1 MSTLR
6 PLAAAVLA
14 LAALPGQAAQIQ
26 ISLTGLTDNSFVSS
40 GDPCGTGLSGGNAC
54 NSQTIVINLLV
65 DTGAAPADTNASAT
79 VGNYRVITGP
89 GFISGSAT
97 VNGRTF
103 ELPVATGVDH
113 TVDVYDNVNGGA
125 FGILDRVQ
133 FAVLGS
139 NVGNT
144 VSFSV
149 TPNVLMAG
157 GTYAGDSLGLLAGIA
172 GSPLVFNGLQSLSNG
187 SFNFRNATGEVLGQY
202 RLSSVSFVD
211 AAAVPAPPALWLLGT
226 AVAGLGLRRRLIAAP

>member
-1 MSTLR
+1 MSRHSLLVAAI
-6 PLAAAVLA
+6 LAASVLPA
-14 LAALPGQAAQIQ
+14 QAAQIQ
-26 ISLTGLTDNSFVSS
+26 VSLTGLTDNTFVSS
-40 GDPCGTGLSGGNAC
+40 GDPCGTGLTGGNAC

-97 VNGRTF
+97 LNGRTF
-103 ELPVATGVDH
+103 TLPVATAVDH
-113 TVDVYDNVNGGA
+113 TIDVYDNVNGGA

-157 GTYAGDSLGLLAGIA
+157 ATYAGDGLDLLDDIA

-187 SFNFRNATGEVLGQY
+187 SFNFKNATGEVLGQY
-202 RLSSVSFVD
+202 RLSSVAFSGS
-211 AAAVPAPPALWLLGT
+211 AVPAPPAVWLLGT
-226 AVAGLGLRRRLIAAP
+226 AVAGLAARRFRG